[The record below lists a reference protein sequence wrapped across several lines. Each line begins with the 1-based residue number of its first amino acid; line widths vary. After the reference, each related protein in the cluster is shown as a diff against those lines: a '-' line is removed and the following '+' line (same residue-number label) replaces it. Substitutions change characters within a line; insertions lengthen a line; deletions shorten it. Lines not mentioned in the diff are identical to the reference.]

1 MRTFINKIKGNFP
14 AFLNV
19 ISALAKKKKCRLSL
33 GRQRINRGPR
43 MSDVKLVDNK

>member
-19 ISALAKKKKCRLSL
+19 ISALAKKKIVGFLWGDKGS
-33 GRQRINRGPR
+33 IEGPECL
-43 MSDVKLVDNK
+43 MSS